1 MGVLWRALCGLC
13 LCALPLIR
21 GAAVPLPG
29 AEPNCGPEEYK
40 PDGLGLCCRK
50 CPAGFHVSRHCGVN
64 HGMPICDP
72 CEPGSFLTY
81 PNGETSCQPCAK
93 CREDQEMVAVCTRT
107 SNQKCQCKTGSFY
120 CDSPDC
126 TESCYRCRRCSGATL
141 RPCNATSDTVC
152 DTEPGPEAPGEKKSQ
167 YVSGYIVAVVI
178 VIAVLL
184 FLIIYCCKGQRKLAP
199 AVSRLTE
206 VIVPTDTGS
215 VPFSSCWSSGR
226 AEGPGSTICRQ
237 HSESL
242 LPSNPESDG
251 PAPDLETSSSCHQLE
266 EDSAALQPEPGPQP
280 GPSEEAEE
288 GAALQQMVV
297 GASPVAPE
305 QALCAV
311 ALAAPGPQDQPAASL
326 SLRALEQEYE
336 TNYFVKDSS
345 NEGRIYYGFEERISD
360 KDWKTFMRLVG
371 LEDIDIEKC
380 ERENRND
387 VTEQHHQMLLRWRT
401 QLGRGASVF
410 KLFAALHKMQLHM
423 HLENIINGLLAEGIL
438 GRRGDTSDYTSGL
451 GLRPPPGSC
460 CVCSCRVPL
469 GATRASPAD
478 LGQPPTS
485 CPGTTTFSQPRGGR
499 ESRQAWQ
506 LWTEGTTAQEDRRRD
521 LEGHTRILR
530 HRAVLPDSLPT
541 LPESH

>member
-1 MGVLWRALCGLC
+1 MGWLRKCLWC
-13 LCALPLIR
+13 LCALSLIR
-21 GAAVPLPG
+21 GAPVPLPG
-29 AEPNCGPEEYK
+29 ADPNCGPEEYK

-50 CPAGFHVSRHCGVN
+50 CPAGFHVSRHCSVIR
-64 HGMPICDP
+64 GMPICDP

-93 CREDQEMVAVCTRT
+93 CREDQEMVAACTRT
-107 SNQKCQCKTGSFY
+107 SNQQCQCKTGSFY

-178 VIAVLL
+178 AVLL

-199 AVSRLTE
+199 GVWPHQWL
-206 VIVPTDTGS
+206 VH
-215 VPFSSCWSSGR
+215 FWKGR
-226 AEGPGSTICRQ
+226 AEGPGSTICYQ
-237 HSESL
+237 HPESL
-242 LPSNPESDG
+242 LSSNPERDG
-251 PAPDLETSSSCHQLE
+251 PAPDLETSLSCHQLE
-266 EDSAALQPEPGPQP
+266 EDGATLQPEPGQP

-297 GASPVAPE
+297 GASPVAAE
-305 QALCAV
+305 QALCSV
-311 ALAAPGPQDQPAASL
+311 APAAPGPQDQPAASP

-438 GRRGDTSDYTSGL
+438 GRRGDTSD
-451 GLRPPPGSC
+451 
-460 CVCSCRVPL
+460 
-469 GATRASPAD
+469 
-478 LGQPPTS
+478 
-485 CPGTTTFSQPRGGR
+485 
-499 ESRQAWQ
+499 
-506 LWTEGTTAQEDRRRD
+506 
-521 LEGHTRILR
+521 
-530 HRAVLPDSLPT
+530 
-541 LPESH
+541 